1 MKNEKINNTAKG
13 KEALLKAKTLVIQ
26 GANLKEASEQTGASI
41 DSLKKH
47 SAKENWI
54 KQQQNFIG
62 EMTVSLIEKYGEQ
75 HIEDR
80 EQAFIFFSEMIK
92 KITEQA
98 EKEELSLETLKIYE
112 KIIDLIK
119 KCIDGENYLL
129 GISKIEVLH
138 KQYFTQMNINLR
150 REANAK
156 PKQNANIFT
165 RVINLDN
172 LEHII

>member
-26 GANLKEASEQTGASI
+26 GTTLKEASEQTGASI

-92 KITEQA
+92 KITKQA

-119 KCIDGENYLL
+119 N
-129 GISKIEVLH
+129 V
-138 KQYFTQMNINLR
+138 
-150 REANAK
+150 
-156 PKQNANIFT
+156 
-165 RVINLDN
+165 
-172 LEHII
+172 